1 MLRSGFGLQRQRQGK
16 EKCQNWNL
24 AFLVFNVFCL
34 IFNSFPAGAAPGVLG
49 VVKTQE
55 NANQWEGITTRL
67 GLSGV
72 AYCVV
77 DLQQVRQAADLAGT
91 QVLFLPNV
99 ETLSAV
105 QVQAIQEWMGKGGRA
120 IASGPL
126 GTLSQANVRSQLR
139 SLFGAYWAFGLQSP
153 STLAPGTAKN
163 QGWVQQNGL
172 AGTAQGGV
180 IIPAGLTSQTAAVWK
195 SVENPPAVVT
205 TDRSVFLG
213 WRWGVDTASSPNL
226 DSAWL
231 RASLNRY
238 GGVRTARN
246 SATDAPPQQCS
257 SPAGTT
263 AAATPRPANGQPNST
278 NPVSPGSAAGRTP
291 TTPRTQSG
299 NTAILFPPAPATADA
314 NADGLVA
321 PPGLD
326 VKPSSLPITGVQAIA
341 MRQELEAL
349 IGRFE
354 SAMLTANATN
364 ANATNK
370 VETATGNNSSTQTK
384 LIAQS
389 SSLSNQQSA
398 LKTARTGLQK
408 FLQLV
413 IQQDY
418 SAARQQWLQARRTL
432 WDNYPT
438 DRPQGQSE
446 IRAMWLDRGTIVR
459 AGSEQKLA
467 KLFDRLAAA
476 GFNTVFFETV
486 NAGYPIYPSRV
497 AQIQNPLVRGWDPL
511 ASAVKLAHERG
522 MELHAWVWIFAVGNQ
537 RHNALVNR
545 PKEYPGPI
553 LDLHP
558 TWAGYD
564 NRGRLFHLGSGKTFL
579 DPANPEARRYLLQML
594 GEIATNYQVD
604 GIQFDYI
611 RYPFQDP
618 RAGYAFGYGTAARQQ
633 FQQLNGVDPAKISP
647 KDRLL
652 WQKWTQFR
660 TNAIN
665 TFVADASRSLRAL
678 KPNLILSAAVFP
690 FPETERLQKL
700 QQHWEVWAQR
710 GDVDLLVPM
719 TYALDTNKL
728 QSLAQPLLT
737 QALLGSTLVLPSIRL
752 LNLPDVVAID
762 QIQALRNFPAS
773 GYALFAAENLNEDLQ
788 GIFRRTQGRAIK
800 SSTEPLPYRQPFQAA
815 ATRYTALQKE
825 WDYLLGTN
833 QFGIKEPA
841 LSEWRKQADALS
853 TALNQLAANPSA
865 NNLTKAKILLQSFK
879 IQFNQSMQR
888 EGLEQPYQIQV
899 WDNRLA
905 TLERLLRYGE
915 RGIKN

>member
-1 MLRSGFGLQRQRQGK
+1 MLRSGFGLKQERQGK
-16 EKCQNWNL
+16 EKSQAWNWV
-24 AFLVFNVFCL
+24 FLVLNFSCL
-34 IFNSFPAGAAPGVLG
+34 FFNSFPAGAAPGVLG
-49 VVKTQE
+49 VVKTQD

-77 DLQQVRQAADLAGT
+77 DLQQVQQAADLAGT

-120 IASGPL
+120 IATGPL

-139 SLFGAYWAFGLQSP
+139 SLFGAYWGFGLQSP
-153 STLAPGTAKN
+153 STLAPAPAKN
-163 QGWVQQNGL
+163 QSWVQQNGL

-238 GGVRTARN
+238 GGVRTAKN
-246 SATDAPPQQCS
+246 APTNAPQQCS

-263 AAATPRPANGQPNST
+263 AAATPRPPNGQPNST
-278 NPVSPGSAAGRTP
+278 NSVSPGTAAGGTP
-291 TTPRTQSG
+291 ATSRTQSG
-299 NTAILFPPAPATADA
+299 TPILFPPAPATQAADV

-321 PPGLD
+321 PPGLE
-326 VKPSSLPITGVQAIA
+326 VKPSSQLITGGQATA

-364 ANATNK
+364 KVGTAN
-370 VETATGNNSSTQTK
+370 GNNSSTQTK
-384 LIAQS
+384 LIAQTS
-389 SSLSNQQSA
+389 SRSNQESA

-413 IQQDY
+413 DQKDY

-446 IRAMWLDRGTIVR
+446 IRAMWLDRGTIVS

-467 KLFDRLAAA
+467 KIFDRLAAS

-537 RHNALVNR
+537 RHNTLVKL
-545 PKEYPGPI
+545 PKEYPGPV

-579 DPANPEARRYLLQML
+579 DPANPEVRRYLIQML

-633 FQQLNGVDPAKISP
+633 FQQLHGVDPAKISP
-647 KDRLL
+647 KDRNL

-665 TFVADASRSLRAL
+665 SFVADASRSLRAL
-678 KPNLILSAAVFP
+678 KPNLIVSAAVFP

-773 GYALFAAENLNEDLQ
+773 GYALFAAENLNENLQ
-788 GIFRRTQGRAIK
+788 GIFRRTQGREIK
-800 SSTEPLPYRQPFQAA
+800 SSTEPLPYRQPFLAA
-815 ATRYTALQKE
+815 ATRYAALQKE
-825 WDYLLGTN
+825 WDFLLETN
-833 QFGIKEPA
+833 QFGIKAPA
-841 LSEWRKQADALS
+841 LSEWRKQSEALS
-853 TALNQLAANPSA
+853 NTLNQLAANPSA
-865 NNLTKAKILLQSFK
+865 NNLAKAKISLQAFK
-879 IQFNQSMQR
+879 FQFNQWMKR
-888 EGLEQPYQIQV
+888 EGIEQPYQVQV

>member
-1 MLRSGFGLQRQRQGK
+1 
-16 EKCQNWNL
+16 
-24 AFLVFNVFCL
+24 
-34 IFNSFPAGAAPGVLG
+34 
-49 VVKTQE
+49 
-55 NANQWEGITTRL
+55 
-67 GLSGV
+67 
-72 AYCVV
+72 
-77 DLQQVRQAADLAGT
+77 
-91 QVLFLPNV
+91 
-99 ETLSAV
+99 
-105 QVQAIQEWMGKGGRA
+105 
-120 IASGPL
+120 
-126 GTLSQANVRSQLR
+126 
-139 SLFGAYWAFGLQSP
+139 
-153 STLAPGTAKN
+153 
-163 QGWVQQNGL
+163 
-172 AGTAQGGV
+172 
-180 IIPAGLTSQTAAVWK
+180 
-195 SVENPPAVVT
+195 
-205 TDRSVFLG
+205 
-213 WRWGVDTASSPNL
+213 
-226 DSAWL
+226 
-231 RASLNRY
+231 
-238 GGVRTARN
+238 
-246 SATDAPPQQCS
+246 
-257 SPAGTT
+257 
-263 AAATPRPANGQPNST
+263 
-278 NPVSPGSAAGRTP
+278 
-291 TTPRTQSG
+291 
-299 NTAILFPPAPATADA
+299 
-314 NADGLVA
+314 
-321 PPGLD
+321 
-326 VKPSSLPITGVQAIA
+326 

>member
-1 MLRSGFGLQRQRQGK
+1 VLRSGFGLQRQRQGK

>member
-1 MLRSGFGLQRQRQGK
+1 MKQQRWGK
-16 EKCQNWNL
+16 EKCQTWNL
-24 AFLVFNVFCL
+24 AFLVLNFFCL
-34 IFNSFPAGAAPGVLG
+34 TFNSFPAGAAPSVLG
-49 VVKTQE
+49 VVKTQD

-105 QVQAIQEWMGKGGRA
+105 QVQAIQEWMRKGGRA

-139 SLFGAYWAFGLQSP
+139 SLFGAYWGFGLQSP
-153 STLAPGTAKN
+153 STLAPAPANN

-238 GGVRTARN
+238 GGVRKAQN
-246 SATDAPPQQCS
+246 SATDAPQQCP

-263 AAATPRPANGQPNST
+263 AAATRRPPTGQPSST
-278 NPVSPGSAAGRTP
+278 NPVSPGTAAGRTP
-291 TTPRTQSG
+291 ATSPTQPG
-299 NTAILFPPAPATADA
+299 NTPIVFPPAPAAQVADA

-326 VKPSSLPITGVQAIA
+326 VKPSSLPITGGQTTV

-364 ANATNK
+364 KVGTAN
-370 VETATGNNSSTQTK
+370 GNNSSTQTK
-384 LIAQS
+384 LIADTTS
-389 SSLSNQQSA
+389 RSNQESA

-413 IQQDY
+413 VQQDY

-432 WDNYPT
+432 WDNYPI

-446 IRAMWLDRGTIVR
+446 IRAMWLDRGTIVK

-467 KLFDRLAAA
+467 KIFDRLAAA

-545 PKEYPGPI
+545 PKEYPGPV

-579 DPANPEARRYLLQML
+579 DPANPEVRRYLIQML
-594 GEIATNYQVD
+594 GEIATNYKID

-633 FQQLNGVDPAKISP
+633 FQQLHGVDPAKISP
-647 KDRLL
+647 KDRNV

-690 FPETERLQKL
+690 YPETERLQKL
-700 QQHWEVWAQR
+700 QQNWEVWAQR

-752 LNLPDVVAID
+752 LNLPDAVAID
-762 QIQALRNFPAS
+762 QIQALRDFPAS
-773 GYALFAAENLNEDLQ
+773 GYALFAAENLNENLQ
-788 GIFRRTQGRAIK
+788 GIFRRAQGRVIK

-815 ATRYTALQKE
+815 ATRYAALQKE
-825 WDYLLGTN
+825 WDFLLETN

-841 LSEWRKQADALS
+841 LSEWHKQSDALS
-853 TALNQLAANPSA
+853 NALNQLAANPSA
-865 NNLTKAKILLQSFK
+865 NNLTKAKISLQSFK
-879 IQFNQSMQR
+879 FQFNQWMKR
-888 EGLEQPYQIQV
+888 EGIEQPYQVQV

-905 TLERLLRYGE
+905 TLERLLRFGE
-915 RGIKN
+915 RGVKN

>member
-1 MLRSGFGLQRQRQGK
+1 VLRSGFGLKRQRQGK
-16 EKCQNWNL
+16 EKCQTWNL

-139 SLFGAYWAFGLQSP
+139 SLFGAYWAFGLQTP

-226 DSAWL
+226 DSSWL

-246 SATDAPPQQCS
+246 SATDAPPQQCP

-263 AAATPRPANGQPNST
+263 AVATPRPANGQPNST

-291 TTPRTQSG
+291 ATPRTQSG

-364 ANATNK
+364 K

-408 FLQLV
+408 FLQL
-413 IQQDY
+413 IAQQDY
-418 SAARQQWLQARRTL
+418 SAARQQWLQARRSL

-647 KDRLL
+647 KDHLL

-773 GYALFAAENLNEDLQ
+773 GYALFAAENLNENLQ

-825 WDYLLGTN
+825 WDYLLETN
-833 QFGIKEPA
+833 QFGMKEPA

-853 TALNQLAANPSA
+853 NALNQLAANPSA

>member
-1 MLRSGFGLQRQRQGK
+1 
-16 EKCQNWNL
+16 
-24 AFLVFNVFCL
+24 
-34 IFNSFPAGAAPGVLG
+34 
-49 VVKTQE
+49 
-55 NANQWEGITTRL
+55 
-67 GLSGV
+67 
-72 AYCVV
+72 
-77 DLQQVRQAADLAGT
+77 
-91 QVLFLPNV
+91 
-99 ETLSAV
+99 
-105 QVQAIQEWMGKGGRA
+105 
-120 IASGPL
+120 
-126 GTLSQANVRSQLR
+126 
-139 SLFGAYWAFGLQSP
+139 YWGFGLQSP
-153 STLAPGTAKN
+153 STLAPAPAKN

-238 GGVRTARN
+238 GGVRTAKN
-246 SATDAPPQQCS
+246 SATDAPPQQCP

-263 AAATPRPANGQPNST
+263 AAATPRPPNAQPSVT

-291 TTPRTQSG
+291 ATSRTQSG
-299 NTAILFPPAPATADA
+299 TAIVFPPAPATADA

-326 VKPSSLPITGVQAIA
+326 VKPSSLPITGGQATV

-364 ANATNK
+364 ANATNANPTNK
-370 VETATGNNSSTQTK
+370 VGTATGDNSSTQTK
-384 LIAQS
+384 LIAQT
-389 SSLSNQQSA
+389 SSLSNQESA

-418 SAARQQWLQARRTL
+418 SGARQQWLQARRSL

-594 GEIATNYQVD
+594 GEIATKYQVD

-633 FQQLNGVDPAKISP
+633 FQQLHGVDPAKISP
-647 KDRLL
+647 KDRIL

-773 GYALFAAENLNEDLQ
+773 GYALFAAENLNENLQ

-800 SSTEPLPYRQPFQAA
+800 SSTEPLPFRQPFQAA

-825 WDYLLGTN
+825 WDYLVETN
-833 QFGIKEPA
+833 QFGMKEPA

-853 TALNQLAANPSA
+853 NALNQLAANPSA
-865 NNLTKAKILLQSFK
+865 NNLSKAKILLQSFK

-888 EGLEQPYQIQV
+888 QGLEQPYQVQV

-905 TLERLLRYGE
+905 TLERLLRFGE

>member
-1 MLRSGFGLQRQRQGK
+1 MLRSGFGLKRQRQGK
-16 EKCQNWNL
+16 EKCQTWNL

-139 SLFGAYWAFGLQSP
+139 SLFGAYWAFGLQTP

-226 DSAWL
+226 DSSWL

-246 SATDAPPQQCS
+246 SATDAPPQQCP

-263 AAATPRPANGQPNST
+263 AVATPRPANGQPNST

-291 TTPRTQSG
+291 ATPRTQSG

-364 ANATNK
+364 K

-408 FLQLV
+408 FLQL
-413 IQQDY
+413 IAQQDY
-418 SAARQQWLQARRTL
+418 SAARQQWLQARRSL

-647 KDRLL
+647 KDHLL

-773 GYALFAAENLNEDLQ
+773 GYALFAAENLNENLQ

-825 WDYLLGTN
+825 WDYLLETN
-833 QFGIKEPA
+833 QFGMKEPA

-853 TALNQLAANPSA
+853 NALNQLAANPSA